1 MLRIKSNAYGMM
13 LHDEGLLH
21 AKGRLERCEV
31 ITELQGMH
39 DAPTVGI
46 KTHVRFQTGKGSQHS
61 ELSPAA

>member
-1 MLRIKSNAYGMM
+1 MLRIESNAYGMM

-21 AKGRLERCEV
+21 AKGGLERCKV

-46 KTHVRFQTGKGSQHS
+46 KTHVRF
-61 ELSPAA
+61 